1 MTAKARTYTRPVLTD
16 PLIAVFADGLG
27 VDPAGLSDDTSPENT
42 SEWDSLAAM
51 TLVSLIE
58 ETFGVRLST
67 REIMKMQTIGLA
79 RSVLRG
85 KGVDG
90 I

>member
-1 MTAKARTYTRPVLTD
+1 MSDDA
-16 PLIAVFADGLG
+16 LIAVFADGL
-27 VDPAGLSDDTSPENT
+27 DLPDDQLSDDTSPLNT
-42 SEWDSLAAM
+42 PEWDSLAAM
-51 TLVSLIE
+51 RLVSLVE
-58 ETFGVRLST
+58 ERFQVTLST

-79 RSVLRG
+79 RTVLRG

>member
-1 MTAKARTYTRPVLTD
+1 MSTD
-16 PLIAVFADGLG
+16 ALIAVFADGLG
-27 VDPAGLSDDTSPENT
+27 LSADALTDDTSPTNT
-42 SEWDSLAAM
+42 PEWDSLASM
-51 TLVSLIE
+51 TLVSLVE
-58 ETFGVRLST
+58 ETFSVTLST

>member
-1 MTAKARTYTRPVLTD
+1 MSND

-27 VDPAGLSDDTSPENT
+27 VDPASLSDETAPDNT
-42 SEWDSLAAM
+42 PEWDSLASM
-51 TLVSLIE
+51 TLVSLVE
-58 ETFGVRLST
+58 DQFQVQLTT
-67 REIMKMQTIGLA
+67 RDIMKMQTIGLA

>member
-1 MTAKARTYTRPVLTD
+1 VPPD
-16 PLIAVFADGLG
+16 PLISVFADGLG
-27 VDPAGLSDDTSPENT
+27 VDDSTLNDDTSPENT

-58 ETFGVRLST
+58 ETFAVRLST

>member
-1 MTAKARTYTRPVLTD
+1 MPTD
-16 PLIAVFADGLG
+16 RLITLFADGLG
-27 VDPAGLSDDTSPENT
+27 VDASTLSDDTSPDNT
-42 SEWDSLAAM
+42 PEWDSLAAM

-58 ETFGVRLST
+58 DEFETELTT

-85 KGVDG
+85 KGVDLP
-90 I
+90 

>member
-1 MTAKARTYTRPVLTD
+1 MSND

-27 VDPAGLSDDTSPENT
+27 VDPASLSDETAPDNT
-42 SEWDSLAAM
+42 PEWDSLASM
-51 TLVSLIE
+51 TLVSLVE
-58 ETFGVRLST
+58 DQFHVQLTT
-67 REIMKMQTIGLA
+67 RDIMKMQTIGLA

-90 I
+90 L

>member
-1 MTAKARTYTRPVLTD
+1 MPPD
-16 PLIAVFADGLG
+16 PLISVFADSLG
-27 VDPAGLSDDTSPENT
+27 VDDSTLTDDTSPENT

-58 ETFGVRLST
+58 ETFAVRLST

>member
-1 MTAKARTYTRPVLTD
+1 VPAD
-16 PLIAVFADGLG
+16 PLISVFADGLG
-27 VDPAGLSDDTSPENT
+27 VDAETLTDDTSPDNT
-42 SEWDSLAAM
+42 PEWDSLASM
-51 TLVSLIE
+51 TLVSLVE
-58 ETFGVRLST
+58 EEFDVRLST

-79 RSVLRG
+79 RTVLRS

>member
-1 MTAKARTYTRPVLTD
+1 VSGDRLTS
-16 PLIAVFADGLG
+16 LFADGLG
-27 VDPAGLSDDTSPENT
+27 VDASSLSDDTSPENT
-42 SEWDSLAAM
+42 PEWDSLAAM

-58 ETFGVRLST
+58 DEFGVELST

-90 I
+90 L